1 MTRGLGLLLVLVAPT
16 ACLTGPDEEP
26 KSNLEYLNGERYH
39 GSNVVSGIPLSVE
52 RVPKA
57 TTISG
62 KAREQRSGDGQDLY
76 LPPVRFAR
84 LVLEKDGKVV
94 AAATTD
100 EAGNFSFQGS
110 FPDGSYQ
117 LRIDSPLFTG
127 EKLVRVE
134 GYELP
139 SITLDARRKR

>member
-1 MTRGLGLLLVLVAPT
+1 MSRSLWLRLVLVAPT
-16 ACLTGPDEEP
+16 ACITGPDEEP
-26 KSNLEYLNGERYH
+26 KSNLEYLNGERYR
-39 GSNVVSGIPLSVE
+39 GNNSVGGIPLTIE
-52 RVPKA
+52 RRPKA

-62 KAREQRSGDGQDLY
+62 KAREQRSGDGHDLY
-76 LPPVRFAR
+76 HPPVRFAR

-110 FPDGSYQ
+110 FPDGPYL
-117 LRIDSPLFTG
+117 LRIDSALFTG

-134 GYELP
+134 GYEVP
-139 SITLDARRKR
+139 SIALDARRKR